1 LKPAVSGL
9 AQEFPRQVTTVSVQ
23 AATPDLREEIAAL
36 GFHSHGLVI
45 RSPEGSIL
53 WKQADHDV
61 NVEDARQALR
71 ELLDRR

>member
-1 LKPAVSGL
+1 MSGL
-9 AQEFPRQVTTVSVQ
+9 ATEFPRQVTTVSIEV
-23 AATPDLREEIAAL
+23 ATPTTREEIAAL

-45 RSPEGSIL
+45 RSPEGEML

-71 ELLDRR
+71 ELLERR